1 MEFQKLLLLFACIT
15 LSTALSAQQ
24 AEVLLAHG
32 KIEYIAAGQ
41 KQWTSVQL
49 PFAASKGQFR
59 LAAGSIMLYKMTG
72 TEKTVQLKKPGTYSI
87 AALMTHANEDSGS
100 LTRAIGSQLVKSS
113 SGSATSKGS
122 VSRGSGSAR
131 MPSDSAYAAAGA
143 AITFRNDLL
152 PGSIYRFRVENAEG
166 EELIDSL
173 STKAEL
179 RYTLATP
186 GTYSWR
192 IDVKGSESG
201 QNITTLIVESAEV
214 FAERKSSYD
223 ALLAEL
229 NDVPEEWKSQ
239 HLELYFSEHP
249 RLVFE

>member
-1 MEFQKLLLLFACIT
+1 MEFQKLLLLFACIA

-49 PFAASKGQFR
+49 PFAAAKGQFR
-59 LAAGSIMLYKMTG
+59 LSTGSIMLYKISG

-87 AALMTHANEDSGS
+87 AALISHANADSGS

-113 SGSATSKGS
+113 SGTATSKGS

-143 AITFRNDLL
+143 AITFRNDLV
-152 PGSIYRFRVENAEG
+152 PASAYRFRIENEEG

-173 STKAEL
+173 ITKAEL
-179 RYTLATP
+179 RYTPPGP
-186 GTYSWR
+186 GTYNWR

-201 QNITTLIVESAEV
+201 QNITTLIVEGAEV

-229 NDVPEEWKSQ
+229 TDVPEEWRSQ
-239 HLELYFSEHP
+239 LVELYFSEHP